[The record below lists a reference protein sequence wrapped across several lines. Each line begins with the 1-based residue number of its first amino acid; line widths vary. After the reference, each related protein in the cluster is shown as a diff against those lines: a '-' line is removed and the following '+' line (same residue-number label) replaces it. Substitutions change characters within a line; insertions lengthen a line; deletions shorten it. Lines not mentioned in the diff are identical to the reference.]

1 MQCGLILKGIG
12 GFYYVLSDESEQVVA
27 CKARGRFRAE
37 GLTPMVGDRVRFAPQ
52 RDGHALI
59 TEILPRKNALVRPP
73 VSNIDQLLIVLSASA
88 PAPDFLLADK
98 LIVEATLL
106 SIAPMLILNK
116 CDSADAHVVEIFER
130 DYAAH
135 FPTLRV
141 SALTKEGLDGFFNIL
156 QGKISCFAGQSAVG
170 KSSLINALVPELSLA
185 TGELSQKTS
194 RGRHTTRH
202 AELWP
207 VFHGAIMDTPGFS
220 LYEPETLEQEALDQ
234 CYPEFAGAAGHC
246 RFPGCM
252 HISEPDCAIKQMI
265 ASGGMSPGRYERY
278 KLLAKEFETRRKHR
292 YD

>member
-1 MQCGLILKGIG
+1 M
-12 GFYYVLSDESEQVVA
+12 A

-106 SIAPMLILNK
+106 SIAPILILNK

-141 SALTKEGLDGFFNIL
+141 SALTKEGLDRFFNIL

-185 TGELSQKTS
+185 TGGLSQKTA

-207 VFHGAIMDTPGFS
+207 MFHGAIMDTPGFS

-234 CYPEFAGAAGHC
+234 CYPEFTGAVGHC